1 MNLLDSMEDF
11 GLPFAIDSFVKNETD
26 SIALEKMFGAIDKY
40 FLTLNNQTFFSIIK
54 ENLKFIENPVNEI
67 KIDRPL
73 LKEEFFS
80 DIEKELIQNLNIL

>member
-40 FLTLNNQTFFSIIK
+40 FLTLNNQTFFS
-54 ENLKFIENPVNEI
+54 
-67 KIDRPL
+67 
-73 LKEEFFS
+73 
-80 DIEKELIQNLNIL
+80 

>member
-40 FLTLNNQTFFSIIK
+40 FLTLNNQTFFFNNK
-54 ENLKFIENPVNEI
+54 RKFKVYR
-67 KIDRPL
+67 K
-73 LKEEFFS
+73 S
-80 DIEKELIQNLNIL
+80 C